1 MQHLE
6 VIAVMRTE
14 NFKKKLSDNNAVL
27 EPVILNNHHA
37 LRTIDNF
44 AILFTRNSK
53 LAEKNT
59 APNKEACPPRP
70 APPPARYW
78 GSYGE
83 KNHRRR
89 RSWKGQYQL
98 RCWRT
103 PSRVTSTAG
112 GGVSP
117 AACAGVRGG
126 RRPGRYIPRFK
137 PSTSSNCPEG
147 RHKATLSRG

>member
-59 APNKEACPPRP
+59 APNKEACPP
-70 APPPARYW
+70 PPP
-78 GSYGE
+78 
-83 KNHRRR
+83 
-89 RSWKGQYQL
+89 L
-98 RCWRT
+98 RPRD
-103 PSRVTSTAG
+103 SGAHMVKRIIEDGAVG
-112 GGVSP
+112 
-117 AACAGVRGG
+117 RG
-126 RRPGRYIPRFK
+126 
-137 PSTSSNCPEG
+137 STS
-147 RHKATLSRG
+147 